1 MNEAD
6 KYQQSLIKVFKKL
19 FSGTIKETF
28 LGEMVNRI
36 TNDFRYVAIFLKS
49 NDINKMLS
57 METIAVGRKFKEIT
71 VPKMIVMVHYLNA
84 VSLSDAD
91 RGKIQSDETYKKK
104 LTNEVINMLAIEK
117 MTTSDYS
124 DTAFE
129 AYLPIIYY
137 VAALNNYLGNKYDEI
152 VNQNSSDGMSLGMS
166 FKLRMLYKFIMRVKS
181 CVSLADLR
189 ATDELMIIYRT
200 TIELFMS
207 YALLWDENDG
217 VIESFYIFD
226 EAASK
231 YNYDGTIPEN
241 IVLQAKDSNVSEV
254 KFVNYGWI
262 KNLKEFKTI
271 SNKRN
276 IFSVSGLS
284 RVLDIKYKT
293 LRPYLGSDL
302 YKFYKSCNPQTHGTM
317 LLMNYLQLEIH
328 IFQNIAAM
336 LNFICNVILCNI
348 SNFNYKI
355 TNVDLFEEIDRVIE
369 LTNKTLN
376 WLEEDDKNL
385 TKTNLDYRER
395 ALCIARMK
403 SWM

>member
-1 MNEAD
+1 
-6 KYQQSLIKVFKKL
+6 
-19 FSGTIKETF
+19 
-28 LGEMVNRI
+28 
-36 TNDFRYVAIFLKS
+36 
-49 NDINKMLS
+49 
-57 METIAVGRKFKEIT
+57 
-71 VPKMIVMVHYLNA
+71 
-84 VSLSDAD
+84 
-91 RGKIQSDETYKKK
+91 
-104 LTNEVINMLAIEK
+104 